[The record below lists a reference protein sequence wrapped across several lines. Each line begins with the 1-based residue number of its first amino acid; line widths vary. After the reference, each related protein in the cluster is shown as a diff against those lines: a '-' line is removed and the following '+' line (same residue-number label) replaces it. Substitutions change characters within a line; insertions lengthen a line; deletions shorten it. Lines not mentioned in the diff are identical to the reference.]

1 MDELKRYEGKKVFI
15 ILKNGRS
22 YSGEVLEVEIKG
34 TVTLIIIRDKFGK
47 RVGFY
52 STEISVIEEEE
63 AKEWKDFIIFY
74 LEQ

>member
-22 YSGEVLEVEIKG
+22 YSGEVLKVEDKG
-34 TVTLIIIRDKFGK
+34 SAILIIIKDKFGK

-52 STEISVIEEEE
+52 STEISVIEEENE
-63 AKEWKDFIIFY
+63 K
-74 LEQ
+74 

>member
-1 MDELKRYEGKKVFI
+1 MDELERYEGKKVFI

-63 AKEWKDFIIFY
+63 AKE
-74 LEQ
+74 